1 MCKICKVCGQ
11 SNFGVIVKKIE
22 KRAAKIVNGKITE
35 YFKGYEEVE
44 EIREINYCFTCRRNV
59 TEEDL
64 SEVHICNVCKR
75 ETLEVNENGICLECS
90 KEAEKL
96 IDISKEELILMIL
109 KQNKKVETE
118 LSDIDNFNKSLEL
131 SEEKKLIDSKGSS
144 TSQELCESV
153 EHDEV
158 DKVTESHEIVEE
170 NEKKDQSKKRKNE
183 EKLVKNRKKSVT
195 IEKEEKIAKLN
206 HEQKVE
212 IDVEKNMSS
221 RKKNRVKTNSANKSI
236 SKNED
241 IGINQEVNDIAV
253 VGTVKDEMDI
263 FNIEK
268 KAYYKEVVNSTLI
281 EIEDIIKSMDNKN
294 IIDDGIGIS
303 Y

>member
-1 MCKICKVCGQ
+1 MCRICKVCGQ

-75 ETLEVNENGICLECS
+75 EALEVNENGICLECS

-96 IDISKEELILMIL
+96 IGISKEELILMIL

-118 LSDIDNFNKSLEL
+118 LSDIDNFNKSLEF
-131 SEEKKLIDSKGSS
+131 SEEKKLIDLKEAS
-144 TSQELCESV
+144 TSQELCKSV
-153 EHDEV
+153 EHDKV
-158 DKVTESHEIVEE
+158 FKVTESHEIVEE
-170 NEKKDQSKKRKNE
+170 NEKKAQSKKRKNE
-183 EKLVKNRKKSVT
+183 EKLVKNSKKSVT
-195 IEKEEKIAKLN
+195 IEKEKKIAKLN

-221 RKKNRVKTNSANKSI
+221 GNRNRVKTNSANKSI
-236 SKNED
+236 SKNE
-241 IGINQEVNDIAV
+241 GTGVSQEVNDIAV

>member
-1 MCKICKVCGQ
+1 MCKICKACGK

-35 YFKGYEEVE
+35 YFKGYAEVE
-44 EIREINYCFTCRRNV
+44 EIREINYCFTCRKNV

-64 SEVHICNVCKR
+64 REVHICKVCKR
-75 ETLEVNENGICLECS
+75 EALEVNENGICLECS

-109 KQNKKVETE
+109 KQNKKVEAE
-118 LSDIDNFNKSLEL
+118 PVDIGSFNKDLEL
-131 SEEKKLIDSKGSS
+131 SEPEKLINSKELL
-144 TSQELCESV
+144 TPQELCKSGVHNEA
-153 EHDEV
+153 

-170 NEKKDQSKKRKNE
+170 NQKKAQSKKRKIE
-183 EKLVKNRKKSVT
+183 EKLVKNSRKSVT
-195 IEKEEKIAKLN
+195 IEKENKIAKLN

-221 RKKNRVKTNSANKSI
+221 RKKNRIKTNGTNKSI
-236 SKNED
+236 SKNEG
-241 IGINQEVNDIAV
+241 IGISQEVNDIAV

-281 EIEDIIKSMDNKN
+281 EIED
-294 IIDDGIGIS
+294 
-303 Y
+303 

>member
-1 MCKICKVCGQ
+1 MCKICKACGQ

-35 YFKGYEEVE
+35 YFKGYAEVE
-44 EIREINYCFTCRRNV
+44 EIREINYCFTCRKNV

-64 SEVHICNVCKR
+64 SEVHICKVCKR
-75 ETLEVNENGICLECS
+75 EALEVNKNGICLECS

-118 LSDIDNFNKSLEL
+118 LSDIGNFNESLEI
-131 SEEKKLIDSKGSS
+131 SEEKKLIDSKESS
-144 TSQELCESV
+144 TSQELCKLGV
-153 EHDEV
+153 HDEL

-170 NEKKDQSKKRKNE
+170 NQKKAQSKKRKIE
-183 EKLVKNRKKSVT
+183 EKLVKNSRKSVT
-195 IEKEEKIAKLN
+195 IEKENKIAKLN

-221 RKKNRVKTNSANKSI
+221 RKKNRIKTNGTNKSI
-236 SKNED
+236 SKNEG
-241 IGINQEVNDIAV
+241 IGISQEVNDIAV

>member
-75 ETLEVNENGICLECS
+75 EALEVNENGICLECS

-118 LSDIDNFNKSLEL
+118 LSDIDNFNKSLEF
-131 SEEKKLIDSKGSS
+131 SEEKKLIDSKESS
-144 TSQELCESV
+144 TSQELCKSV
-153 EHDEV
+153 EHNEAF
-158 DKVTESHEIVEE
+158 KVTELHEIVEE
-170 NEKKDQSKKRKNE
+170 NEKKAQSKKRKNE
-183 EKLVKNRKKSVT
+183 EKLVNNSKKSVT
-195 IEKEEKIAKLN
+195 IEKEKKIAKLN

-212 IDVEKNMSS
+212 IDVEKNIHS
-221 RKKNRVKTNSANKSI
+221 RKKKRIKTNSANKSI
-236 SKNED
+236 SKNEG
-241 IGINQEVNDIAV
+241 IGIRQEVNDIAV

>member
-1 MCKICKVCGQ
+1 MCKICKACGQ

-64 SEVHICNVCKR
+64 SEVHICKVCKR
-75 ETLEVNENGICLECS
+75 EALEVNENGICLECS

-118 LSDIDNFNKSLEL
+118 LSDIDNFNEPLEI
-131 SEEKKLIDSKGSS
+131 SEEKKLIDSKESS
-144 TSQELCESV
+144 TSRELCKSGV
-153 EHDEV
+153 HDEV

-170 NEKKDQSKKRKNE
+170 NQKRTQSKKRKSE
-183 EKLVKNRKKSVT
+183 EKLVKNNRKSVT
-195 IEKEEKIAKLN
+195 IEKEKKIAELN
-206 HEQKVE
+206 DEQKVE

-221 RKKNRVKTNSANKSI
+221 RKKNRIKTNSANKSI
-236 SKNED
+236 SKNEGNS
-241 IGINQEVNDIAV
+241 ISQEVNDIAV